1 MQAEEAITRL
11 SNALAIIS
19 QQIDKEAVRTL
30 KEIVDE
36 KHWHYIEQGLQTG
49 NKTLIIHGIIGA
61 MSHYEAEKDI
71 HPLKKGA
78 EQPAGQ
84 T

>member
-1 MQAEEAITRL
+1 MQDAITKL
-11 SNALAIIS
+11 SNALATIS
-19 QQIDKEAVRTL
+19 QPDYDKEVVRAL

-36 KHWHYIEQGLQTG
+36 KHWRYIEQGLQTG

-61 MSHYEAEKDI
+61 MSHYEAEKDKI
-71 HPLKKGA
+71 RTLTKD
-78 EQPAGQ
+78 